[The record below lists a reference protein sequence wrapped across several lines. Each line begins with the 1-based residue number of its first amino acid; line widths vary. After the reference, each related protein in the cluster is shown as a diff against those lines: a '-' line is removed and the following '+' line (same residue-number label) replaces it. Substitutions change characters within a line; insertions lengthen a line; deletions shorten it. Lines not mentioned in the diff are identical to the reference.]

1 VFSGYVH
8 SLPVRFENG
17 IPRVATKKSLPVAE
31 VADPL
36 IGTYS
41 GKTEIEFVD
50 EIKSLVCEGE
60 SECRIIR

>member
-1 VFSGYVH
+1 MSF
-8 SLPVRFENG
+8 
-17 IPRVATKKSLPVAE
+17 PVAE

-36 IGTYS
+36 FGTFS

-60 SECRIIR
+60 SKSRIAG